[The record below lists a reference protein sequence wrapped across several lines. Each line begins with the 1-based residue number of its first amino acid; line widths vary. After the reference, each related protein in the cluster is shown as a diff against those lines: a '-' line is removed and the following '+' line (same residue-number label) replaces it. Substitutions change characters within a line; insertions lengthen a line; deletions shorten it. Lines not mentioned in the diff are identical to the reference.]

1 MKAMYIIPET
11 GIETIQA
18 TSLLNSV
25 SGLGFVDKGADDGT
39 HGAQAPDRKVF

>member
-1 MKAMYIIPET
+1 MYIIPET

-25 SGLGFVDKGADDGT
+25 SGLDLSDKGADDGT
-39 HGAQAPDRKVF
+39 HGAQAPGRMVF